1 MYWTNYHSHST
12 FCDGRSEMEE
22 FVKLAICKG
31 IISYGFSSHAPL
43 PFSTKWAMKEEAF
56 AAYLSEFE
64 RLKTVYGSEIELYF
78 GLEVDFIPN
87 CSDIDSKFFKD
98 KSFDY
103 LIGSIHYLDKIIDNQ
118 YFCIDGDFEEFDKGV
133 KTVFD
138 GDINAAI
145 NSFYDVS
152 LLMIQKGGFDIVG
165 HFDKI
170 ALNGIHYKEF
180 DINALWYKQRV
191 AEVFQLLKEKGLI
204 LEINTKSLFKKGF
217 TYPHQEFYPL
227 INELQIPIVVNSD
240 CHYPMNVID
249 GYEPTFAALKKAG
262 FRNMQRL
269 VKGKWLEVAFDNNGL
284 LD

>member
-1 MYWTNYHSHST
+1 
-12 FCDGRSEMEE
+12 MEE

-118 YFCIDGDFEEFDKGV
+118 
-133 KTVFD
+133 
-138 GDINAAI
+138 
-145 NSFYDVS
+145 
-152 LLMIQKGGFDIVG
+152 
-165 HFDKI
+165 
-170 ALNGIHYKEF
+170 
-180 DINALWYKQRV
+180 
-191 AEVFQLLKEKGLI
+191 
-204 LEINTKSLFKKGF
+204 
-217 TYPHQEFYPL
+217 
-227 INELQIPIVVNSD
+227 
-240 CHYPMNVID
+240 
-249 GYEPTFAALKKAG
+249 
-262 FRNMQRL
+262 
-269 VKGKWLEVAFDNNGL
+269 
-284 LD
+284 